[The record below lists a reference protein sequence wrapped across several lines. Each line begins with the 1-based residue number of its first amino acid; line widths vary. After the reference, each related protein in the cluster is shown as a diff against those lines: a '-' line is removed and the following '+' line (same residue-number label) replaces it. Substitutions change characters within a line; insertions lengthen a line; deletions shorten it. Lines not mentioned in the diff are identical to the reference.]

1 MQPLYKC
8 KTCCICSF
16 IREYTALACTHG
28 FAMNVRVRG
37 FQKYGMNV
45 ELGGKLSHVRL
56 EALSEIV
63 NSAGLL
69 MY

>member
-1 MQPLYKC
+1 
-8 KTCCICSF
+8 
-16 IREYTALACTHG
+16 
-28 FAMNVRVRG
+28 MNVRVRG

-63 NSAGLL
+63 NSTGLL